1 MVPRSPSLF
10 PDQPSPIPA
19 ASTPA
24 IIAHCD
30 GGARGNPGPAGYGV
44 EITDAQ
50 GNVLA
55 ELSEFLGFRTN
66 NFAEYS
72 GLLASLQYALDHGY
86 PSLRVVSDSL
96 LMVKQI
102 QGAYKVKSPD
112 LIPLWGEA
120 KRRIAKLDRFEIT
133 HALRHKNK
141 AADRLANAAMDRGMS
156 RGTPAEGRPVLA
168 QPDTSL
174 VSQRGVQS
182 IPLRALPYPAQASP
196 APAPPT
202 QLDPA
207 PQPARPIP
215 APVARTHAPIILNPE
230 PRPTSPP
237 ATPTNKPKPTTPNG
251 TQPSVSSHSP
261 TMLRGFTHNGAIHLL
276 GPEKFPDGIFVKV
289 IPE

>member
-30 GGARGNPGPAGYGV
+30 GGARGNPGPAGYGA

-72 GLLASLQYALDHGY
+72 GLLASLQYALDHGHTA
-86 PSLRVVSDSL
+86 LRVVSDSL

-112 LIPLWGEA
+112 LIPLWQEA
-120 KRRIAKLDRFEIT
+120 KRRIARLEHFEIA

-141 AADRLANAAMDRGMS
+141 AADRLANDAMDRGMK
-156 RGTPAEGRPVLA
+156 RDGAAGRQPTPATHLPANAGGQSSSPRATAYPGRIV
-168 QPDTSL
+168 
-174 VSQRGVQS
+174 
-182 IPLRALPYPAQASP
+182 P
-196 APAPPT
+196 APAVT
-202 QLDPA
+202 HPA
-207 PQPARPIP
+207 SATPLPIP
-215 APVARTHAPIILNPE
+215 PAEKGPVQTLPTPPRAAHLPIVLTPDRTST
-230 PRPTSPP
+230 PRAKPVPP
-237 ATPTNKPKPTTPNG
+237 DNRKAIPA
-251 TQPSVSSHSP
+251 
-261 TMLRGFTHNGAIHLL
+261 MLRGFTRNGAVHLL
-276 GPEKFPDGIFVKV
+276 GPDTLPDGIFVKI